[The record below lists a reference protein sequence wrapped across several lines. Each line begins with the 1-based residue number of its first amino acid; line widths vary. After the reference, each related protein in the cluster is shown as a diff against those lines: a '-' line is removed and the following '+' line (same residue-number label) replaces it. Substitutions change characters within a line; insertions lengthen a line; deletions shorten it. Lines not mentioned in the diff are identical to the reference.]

1 MDSAQEIGCLQDCWL
16 GEEALMGSALSNA
29 EPSHQ
34 EVGIV
39 LTDEAQHLELQLKM
53 AASGTSCFVCRLED
67 RHPLYYGA
75 FICTATEL
83 VTGHWHAAADSH
95 TCQERQPE
103 NIFHLYFA
111 DLLSPFA
118 IRDPGTCSFFF

>member
-1 MDSAQEIGCLQDCWL
+1 
-16 GEEALMGSALSNA
+16 MGSALGNA

-39 LTDEAQHLELQLKM
+39 LTDEARRLELLLKM
-53 AASGTSCFVCRLED
+53 AASGTSCFACGLENRRL
-67 RHPLYYGA
+67 LYPGA

-83 VTGHWHAAADSH
+83 VTGHWHDAADSH

-103 NIFHLYFA
+103 NIFYLCFVN
-111 DLLSPFA
+111 LECPFA
-118 IRDPGTCSFFF
+118 IGILGLVVS